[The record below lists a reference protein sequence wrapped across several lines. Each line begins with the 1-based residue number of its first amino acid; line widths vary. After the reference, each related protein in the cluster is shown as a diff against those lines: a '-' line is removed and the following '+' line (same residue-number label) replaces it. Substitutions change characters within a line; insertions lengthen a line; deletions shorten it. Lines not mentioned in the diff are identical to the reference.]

1 LDGGPAGAVHQGR
14 SATRRSLLR
23 RLPRDLRQ
31 LPRDCRRGSRP
42 RRLASIFWQ
51 LLLILAGPL
60 AVSPVQAQRGGLAAA
75 AGSAETAGSAAT
87 SGGAARWTAI
97 GPDGGQATL
106 LVFAPSSA
114 QAAFAVMGPGGVFV
128 SNDGGAH
135 WSAAGDGLV
144 AHEVL
149 ALAIDPHNSAVAYA
163 GTRDGGVFKTVN
175 GGGRWVASRR
185 GLEAREV
192 RALAVDAA
200 DAARL
205 YAGTADG
212 VFVSADAG
220 RGWRR
225 LAELP
230 PGSPRGVSGA
240 HAGGGE
246 AVESLQATPEALFAS
261 SRSGVWRSLDRGATW
276 VAKRQGL
283 GRELFLR
290 PVTLVAN
297 PGYGSLYAVS
307 ETGSFRTANR
317 GDSWT
322 PLLPGGVEALA
333 VTAGGDIY
341 VAGGELLARS
351 HDGGASFRVL
361 PRFAAG
367 RITALASPPGTE
379 AVLAGTESRGLFRTD
394 DGAETW
400 QPASAGLAAT
410 RVTSVA
416 VAAATP
422 TRLFAMLRS
431 SRVELLRAVE
441 GRDRGRRWA
450 PLTLPAL
457 AGGEALPAPAGGE
470 ASGTASLV
478 RVPAGSPNQVFA
490 ATGRGVLRSLDGGDS
505 WTALRL
511 DLLNSCVVPQALA
524 ATAARPATTL
534 YLAAAGAS
542 LGCFAGCA
550 GARSLDGGESW
561 DCLRPLDEARA
572 IAVDPREPATVYVA
586 TGDAMDFRLV
596 KSVDRGAGWVP
607 AEGGLEGATVMA
619 LAIHPES
626 RQTLVALGADGTVYR
641 TADGAAS
648 WRPVGSVGAP
658 VRAGATLIADP
669 RAAAVY
675 YAALPGVGMVHSAD
689 GGATWTALGDGLPSE
704 LVSGALAIDP
714 RSPGVLYAG
723 TDGRGIYKLPLAS
736 P

>member
-1 LDGGPAGAVHQGR
+1 M
-14 SATRRSLLR
+14 
-23 RLPRDLRQ
+23 
-31 LPRDCRRGSRP
+31 
-42 RRLASIFWQ
+42 Q
-51 LLLILAGPL
+51 LLLILSGPL
-60 AVSPVQAQRGGLAAA
+60 AVAPAQAQRGGLAAA
-75 AGSAETAGSAAT
+75 AGGAET

-114 QAAFAVMGPGGVFV
+114 QAAFAVMGPGGVFA

-135 WSAAGDGLV
+135 WSAAGEGLA
-144 AHEVL
+144 AHEVV
-149 ALAIDPHNSAVAYA
+149 ALAVDPHNPAVAYA

-175 GGGRWVASRR
+175 GGGRWAASRR
-185 GLEAREV
+185 GLGAREV
-192 RALAVDAA
+192 RSLAVDAA

-205 YAGTADG
+205 YAGTVDG
-212 VFVSADAG
+212 VFVSADGG
-220 RGWRR
+220 RAWRR
-225 LAELP
+225 LAGLP
-230 PGSPRGVSGA
+230 PGSPRGISGA
-240 HAGGGE
+240 HAGGE

-290 PVTLVAN
+290 PVTLAAN

-322 PLLPGGVEALA
+322 PLLPGGIEALA

-341 VAGGELLARS
+341 VAAGELLARS

-367 RITALASPPGTE
+367 RVTALASPPGTE
-379 AVLAGTESRGLFRTD
+379 AVLTGTESRGFFRSD

-410 RVTSVA
+410 RVTSLA
-416 VAAATP
+416 VAPTTP
-422 TRLFAMLRS
+422 TRLFATLRS
-431 SRVELLRAVE
+431 SAVELLRGIE
-441 GRDRGRRWA
+441 GGDRGRRWA
-450 PLTLPAL
+450 PL
-457 AGGEALPAPAGGE
+457 ALPAPVRGEGAG
-470 ASGTASLV
+470 SASLV
-478 RVPAGSPNQVFA
+478 RVPDGSPNQVFA
-490 ATGRGVLRSLDGGDS
+490 ATGRGVLRSLDGGES
-505 WTALRL
+505 WAVSHL

-524 ATAARPATTL
+524 ASAARPATL

-542 LGCFAGCA
+542 LDCFQGCA
-550 GARSLDGGESW
+550 GARSLDGGGSW
-561 DCLRPLDEARA
+561 DCLRQLDEARA

-586 TGDAMDFRLV
+586 TGDAMDVRLV
-596 KSVDRGAGWVP
+596 KSVDGGIDWTA

-626 RQTLVALGADGTVYR
+626 HQILVALGADGTVYR

-658 VRAGATLIADP
+658 VRPGAAVIADP
-669 RAAAVY
+669 RAATVY
-675 YAALPGVGMVHSAD
+675 YAALPGVGIIDSAD
-689 GGATWTALGDGLPSE
+689 GGATWTALGDGLPSA

-714 RSPGVLYAG
+714 RGPGGAIYAG